1 MPAGEPAH
9 QPVRLRQC
17 GRRVDI
23 VEDQQPAGV
32 GPEPGEHGV
41 EPHLLLGHLAF
52 RQQQWPGETRQVTPQ
67 FLR

>member
-9 QPVRLRQC
+9 QPVCLGERV
-17 GRRVDI
+17 GRVDI
-23 VEDQQPAGV
+23 VEDQQPARITGK
-32 GPEPGEHGV
+32 PGEHGV